1 MATRLQQT
9 IFDANQQDWT
19 ILIDDA
25 DFSGSATDI
34 DITSAKIQWQASS
47 SERFA
52 AVMPSVADVSFRIDG
67 ASLQTFVTDYIAAAE
82 QRFKLVVYKGVD
94 LFWVGN
100 IQTDNVR
107 RQDKEW
113 PYIFQIR
120 ATDGLAALKDIDYND
135 AGTAYT
141 GLERCTEHVI
151 NALNKIGTASLF
163 GTDFLKTGVRWFSAD
178 HTSTSLDPLHE
189 SRFNHRRFVKVD
201 SSDNTTFS
209 SCYDVLETICKA
221 FGARIYLSDGS
232 FYITQINEYEGNT
245 LLYYNYNSSKAAS
258 GSDTSTTYQ
267 VTDGTDVI
275 RLGGGA
281 YQYYPALRQVDV
293 VYKHLQAQ
301 SLIPPFAI
309 SNVDYTVGEID
320 SGNGTSPLL
329 ISFKVKYSIVKAIGE
344 DFQPV
349 RMGFRL
355 KIRVGPNYLVRD
367 SRSFPV
373 SYTTPEWQGSAGWYE
388 IITPIITENNTSQFL
403 TVQFLTPPV
412 PADGTMIISGEYET
426 THTLSGPPYTPSS
439 QSISFYDCY
448 IENVPSGF
456 VESRSN
462 QITYKT
468 ENDATDNSK
477 RISTEVELGD
487 GPSFNALGA
496 LQVYDGS
503 DWVKSSGWEVEGTAG
518 TDEIGQLLAQ
528 EILKTQSKPV
538 EIIGSTYHGSI
549 TPKYTVVKDSI
560 DHAVRQ
566 ATMDLVAGTTQGLF
580 FQCDSTGAAFTDK
593 DAEPAFDIDEELSPI
608 TPINTPIEKNP
619 QPEAQTD
626 PTLQTTFAK
635 RRVFT
640 TDGAISEGS
649 TVTSIQIAASGVDD
663 LIKTNDRFDII
674 DAITGNSQTFVA
686 TADVAGTDTS
696 ISVTSDT
703 ADFDF
708 SNGSIIS
715 FSQDQIIEKINDVS
729 TGGAVSSVS
738 GGEGITVDTT
748 TGNVTASL
756 ELSELTNLINPSGA
770 DYIAGYRQSTGAS
783 VTWQLFDLVSTILDS
798 PDASV
803 TITTDGANVDL
814 SVNFPIESVTV
825 GSGLD
830 ISGTTTRNITLNFT
844 ELLTSSGFDYND
856 YLAGHTSAGTMAR
869 TNVLDMFANMI
880 TAGTNVTVSNTGTAI
895 QISATGSSGVTS
907 ITGGTGINPDTA
919 STGAVTLSLDLSELT
934 LTSAVGGEFFVVGT
948 DASGNE
954 RRFTIQNLLLDSLI
968 AGSGVTIAASG
979 NDVEISASGSSY
991 SWTVRADDL
1000 NTNQITSGEIL
1011 DINGGNGLETRI
1023 NFGDVDIL
1031 LDGDSLIN
1039 LGTSIDKAYQAWVF
1053 SGVIKGRA
1061 TIGQIVAEPIS
1072 SLIGTIDVVKSGN
1085 DVYLDVNRET
1095 ATASGLTNGSGQF
1108 TISHTMGIGCIPII
1122 TPRNALL
1129 YVVTSVTSTTVTIT
1143 AYTVSGGAFTAA
1155 ASTIY
1160 NVYYYFPI

>member
-19 ILIDDA
+19 IFIDDA

-34 DITSAKIQWQASS
+34 DITAAKIQWQASS

-67 ASLQTFVTDYIAAAE
+67 AFLQTFVTDYIAAAE

-100 IQTDNVR
+100 IQTDNLR

-113 PYIFQIR
+113 PYIFQIH

-135 AGTAYT
+135 AGTAYI

-178 HTSTSLDPLHE
+178 HTNTSLDPLHE

-209 SCYDVLETICKA
+209 SCYDVLETICEA

-232 FYITQINEYEGNT
+232 FYITQVNEYEGNT
-245 LLYYNYNSSKAAS
+245 LVYYHYNSSKAAS
-258 GSDTSTTYQ
+258 GSTTATAYQ
-267 VTDGTDVI
+267 LTDGTDVI

-320 SGNGTSPLL
+320 SGSGTSPLL

-344 DFQPV
+344 YFQPV

-388 IITPIITENNTSQFL
+388 IITPVITENNTSQFL

-468 ENDATDNSK
+468 ENDDTDNSK

-503 DWVKSSGWEVEGTAG
+503 DWVKSSGWQVEGTAG

-528 EILKTQSKPV
+528 EIIKTQSKPV

-566 ATMDLVAGTTQGLF
+566 ANIDLVAGITQGLF
-580 FQCDSTGAAFTDK
+580 FECDSTGAAFTDK
-593 DAEPAFDIDEELSPI
+593 DAEPAFEIEEELSPI

-640 TDGAISEGS
+640 TDGAISEGDS
-649 TVTSIQIAASGVDD
+649 VSSIQIAASGVDD
-663 LIKTNDRFDII
+663 LIKTGDSFDII

-708 SNGSIIS
+708 SSGSIIS
-715 FSQDQIIEKINDVS
+715 FSQDQIVEKINDA
-729 TGGAVSSVS
+729 GGAVDSVS
-738 GGEGITVDTT
+738 GGEGIAVDTT
-748 TGNVTASL
+748 TGDVTASL

-770 DYIAGYRQSTGAS
+770 DYIAGYRQSTGANA
-783 VTWQLFDLVSTILDS
+783 TWQLFDLISTILDS

-803 TITTDGANVDL
+803 TITTDGDNVDL
-814 SVNFPIESVTV
+814 SVNFPIEAVTV
-825 GSGLD
+825 GAGLD
-830 ISGTTTRNITLNFT
+830 VSGTTTRNITLNFT
-844 ELLTSSGFDYND
+844 ELSTSTGFDYND

-880 TAGTNVTVSNTGTAI
+880 TAGSNVTVSNTGTAI

-934 LTSAVGGEFFVVGT
+934 LTASVGGEFFVIGT

-968 AGSGVTIAASG
+968 AGTGVTIAASG
-979 NDVEISASGSSY
+979 NDVEISASGSVDGDANWDDTSINLQY
-991 SWTVRADDL
+991 IDFDMSSTVISSTHSDKRHFVIGATVSSSATSDTLIILPTASSTYQYHEIWVGASD
-1000 NTNQITSGEIL
+1000 NSGTYNVEITSGATLKTLTDGEL
-1011 DINGGNGLETRI
+1011 VCCKCLRLGGSWFWL
-1023 NFGDVDIL
+1023 
-1031 LDGDSLIN
+1031 
-1039 LGTSIDKAYQAWVF
+1039 
-1053 SGVIKGRA
+1053 
-1061 TIGQIVAEPIS
+1061 
-1072 SLIGTIDVVKSGN
+1072 
-1085 DVYLDVNRET
+1085 
-1095 ATASGLTNGSGQF
+1095 
-1108 TISHTMGIGCIPII
+1108 
-1122 TPRNALL
+1122 
-1129 YVVTSVTSTTVTIT
+1129 VT
-1143 AYTVSGGAFTAA
+1143 
-1155 ASTIY
+1155 
-1160 NVYYYFPI
+1160 

>member
-209 SCYDVLETICKA
+209 SCYDVLETICQA

-320 SGNGTSPLL
+320 SGSGTSPLL

-496 LQVYDGS
+496 LQVYDGT
-503 DWVKSSGWEVEGTAG
+503 DWVKSSGWQVEGTAG

-528 EILKTQSKPV
+528 EIIKTQSKPV

-649 TVTSIQIAASGVDD
+649 TVTSIQIAASGIDD
-663 LIKTNDRFDII
+663 LIKTNDSFDII

-708 SNGSIIS
+708 SSGSIIS

-814 SVNFPIESVTV
+814 SVNFPIEAVTV
-825 GSGLD
+825 GAGLD
-830 ISGTTTRNITLNFT
+830 VSGTTTRNITLNFT
-844 ELLTSSGFDYND
+844 ELSTSSGFDYND